1 MVRPPETLPH
11 SRPHPSLPL
20 ALGSGRRGGLSPWPA
35 LCCPG
40 LWQAV
45 PASQGCCPGAAGR
58 SVRAHLCLSAC
69 IEACTCVCECRH
81 AGRGTAAHLP
91 GRGRT
96 FRETASSESLLH
108 RALRG
113 LASSSTSL
121 GSSRSVPRRVP
132 SARRS
137 LPTSSRPS
145 RCSAEPSRGR
155 IWAEAR
161 GVTYRLLGGA
171 SPPPPASP
179 GRRGNPGASPGARRS
194 SRSPRRSSPPARP
207 AGGRRSACRSW

>member
-1 MVRPPETLPH
+1 MGRSE
-11 SRPHPSLPL
+11 PL
-20 ALGSGRRGGLSPWPA
+20 AGPLVLVRG
-35 LCCPG
+35 CDRKCPPH
-40 LWQAV
+40 W
-45 PASQGCCPGAAGR
+45 AAAPELQDG
-58 SVRAHLCLSAC
+58 VRARLCPSA
-69 IEACTCVCECRH
+69 AYTGMHVCLCGCRC
-81 AGRGTAAHLP
+81 AMRGTGAHLP
-91 GRGRT
+91 GKGRT

-145 RCSAEPSRGR
+145 RCSTEPSRGR

-161 GVTYRLLGGA
+161 GVTYRLPGGA

-179 GRRGNPGASPGARRS
+179 GRRGNPGASPGARHS

-207 AGGRRSACRSW
+207 AAGRSSACRPW